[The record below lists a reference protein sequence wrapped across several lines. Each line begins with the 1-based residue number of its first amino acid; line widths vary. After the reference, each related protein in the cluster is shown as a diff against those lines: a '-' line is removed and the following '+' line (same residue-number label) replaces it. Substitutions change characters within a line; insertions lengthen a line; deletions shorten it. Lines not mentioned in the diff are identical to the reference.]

1 MWTWIKNNPS
11 TIVIAALL
19 VVALVAIAIKLRKD
33 KKQGKST
40 CGGNCQACG
49 MCAKYRANAAAN
61 TNVATANTTSA
72 TVAVAT
78 AAAMNVANAADV
90 KNDKPTHES
99 NA

>member
-19 VVALVAIAIKLRKD
+19 IAALVAIAIKLRKD

-49 MCAKYRANAAAN
+49 MCARYKTNAANAANATASTSNANAMAN
-61 TNVATANTTSA
+61 TSNSSES
-72 TVAVAT
+72 
-78 AAAMNVANAADV
+78 AAA
-90 KNDKPTHES
+90 NDRHDAPTNNQS

>member
-19 VVALVAIAIKLRKD
+19 IAALVAIAIKLRKD

-49 MCAKYRANAAAN
+49 MCARYKANAANAAN
-61 TNVATANTTSA
+61 ATASTSNANATANASNSSESA
-72 TVAVAT
+72 E
-78 AAAMNVANAADV
+78 ANDRHDA
-90 KNDKPTHES
+90 PTNNQS